1 MLLQRKQLESDGQI
15 YIESAFSLLY
25 GRLLVI
31 RKNQTALQYNELIT
45 SRCLQTEPE
54 WIVIDALKV
63 YPVLD
68 GRLEKTSEDLT
79 QRSYGSRTF
88 TCNSLQFKTVYS
100 PAKRMMEW
108 NVTSF
113 MWRCCSELPGGVL
126 FGGRFEVVKGRGA
139 GGVDWE
145 AEVRLPDDTRSSF
158 EMPTASR
165 PGGAGCNVAISHCF
179 CVAFHLWPWFQRAL
193 LKL

>member
-54 WIVIDALKV
+54 WIVIDAVKV

-68 GRLEKTSEDLT
+68 GRLEKMSEDLT

-126 FGGRFEVVKGRGA
+126 FGGRFEAVKGRGGRWGGLGGRGQAPWRHPQLLWNAQGIQA
-139 GGVDWE
+139 GRCW
-145 AEVRLPDDTRSSF
+145 L
-158 EMPTASR
+158 
-165 PGGAGCNVAISHCF
+165 
-179 CVAFHLWPWFQRAL
+179 QRGN
-193 LKL
+193 